1 MSKLERS
8 QLHRSRRSRRSR
20 RSVAQRPAAGALH
33 GALRRQPHVA
43 AQLRHRGC
51 GAVHQGG
58 ADEAGVGDEDVDA
71 TSCLREKMMNME
83 YMDDFTPEMV
93 GF

>member
-33 GALRRQPHVA
+33 GALRRQPRVA
-43 AQLRHRGC
+43 AQGRHRGS
-51 GAVHQGG
+51 GAVHQGR
-58 ADEAGVGDEDVDA
+58 ADEAGVGDEDIDA
-71 TSCLREKMMNME
+71 TSCLREKMINME
-83 YMDDFTPEMV
+83 YMDDFTPEMG